1 MFSSL
6 YQIKLKL
13 NSTNQHTPAA
23 IVKLCAVL
31 SLCLYSAGCSH
42 LDKLSEI
49 GETPKL
55 SVIESPIEKPGYRPV
70 SMPMPEPEAV
80 SYNPN
85 SLWRNGSRSFFK
97 DQRARKVGDIITV
110 LIEIT
115 DKAEIDNA
123 STRDRSGNTS
133 AGIDA
138 LAGYT
143 SLLKKILP
151 KGTDLSTLVDVNSTQ
166 SDKGSG
172 TVDREEKLTTKMA
185 AVVMQELPN
194 GNLVIEGRQEVRVN
208 HEIREIIVAG
218 VIRPEDVS
226 SINTIDVSK
235 IAEARVSYGGRGAIT
250 NVQAPR
256 YGSQVL
262 DVLLPF

>member
-1 MFSSL
+1 MPS
-6 YQIKLKL
+6 KLVK
-13 NSTNQHTPAA
+13 A
-23 IVKLCAVL
+23 IAILGL
-31 SLCLYSAGCSH
+31 TFLSAGCSH
-42 LDKLSEI
+42 IDKLTEI

-55 SVIESPIEKPGYRPV
+55 TAIESPIEKPGYRPV
-70 SMPMPEPEAV
+70 TMPMPEPEEV

-97 DQRARKVGDIITV
+97 DQRARRVGDIITV
-110 LIEIT
+110 MIEIT

-123 STRDRSGNTS
+123 STRDRSGATS
-133 AGIDA
+133 LGVDA

-143 SLLKKILP
+143 ALLKKILP
-151 KGTDLSTLVDVNSTQ
+151 TGADFSQLVDLNST
-166 SDKGSG
+166 STDKGSG

-194 GNLVIEGRQEVRVN
+194 GNLVIEGRQEIRVN
-208 HEIREIIVAG
+208 TEIREIIVAG
-218 VIRPEDVS
+218 VIRPEDIS
-226 SINTIDVSK
+226 SLNTIDISK
-235 IAEARVSYGGRGAIT
+235 IAEARVSYGGRGHIS

-256 YGSQVL
+256 YGTQVL

>member
-1 MFSSL
+1 MVRSVYKVQ
-6 YQIKLKL
+6 YQTILK
-13 NSTNQHTPAA
+13 A
-23 IVKLCAVL
+23 IMLVGFAIT
-31 SLCLYSAGCSH
+31 SAGCSH
-42 LDKLSEI
+42 MDKLAEI

-55 SVIESPIEKPGYRPV
+55 SAIESPKTKPGYKPV

-110 LIEIT
+110 MIEIT
-115 DKAEIDNA
+115 DRAEIDNE
-123 STRDRSGNTS
+123 STRDRSGTTS

-151 KGTDLSTLVDVNSTQ
+151 SDADLSNLVNVNSSHTD
-166 SDKGSG
+166 SGSG
-172 TVDREEKLTTKMA
+172 TVDREETLTTRMA

-226 SINTIDVSK
+226 SINTIDISK
-235 IAEARVSYGGRGAIT
+235 IAEARVSYGGRGHIT

-256 YGSQVL
+256 YGNQAL
-262 DVLLPF
+262 DILLPF

>member
-1 MFSSL
+1 MYSRF
-6 YQIKLKL
+6 IK
-13 NSTNQHTPAA
+13 S
-23 IVKLCAVL
+23 IVIL
-31 SLCLYSAGCSH
+31 SLAISSNACSH
-42 LDKLSEI
+42 LDKISEI
-49 GETPKL
+49 GENPQL
-55 SVIESPIEKPGYRPV
+55 SAIESPMEKPGYKPV

-97 DQRARKVGDIITV
+97 DQRARKIGDIITV
-110 LIEIT
+110 MIEIT
-115 DKAEIDNA
+115 DKAEIENA
-123 STRDRSGNTS
+123 STRDRSGTNS
-133 AGIDA
+133 LGVDA

-151 KGTDLSTLVDVNSTQ
+151 EEANLSNLVNTNSAST
-166 SDKGSG
+166 DKGSG

-194 GNLVIEGRQEVRVN
+194 GNLVIEGRQEIRVN

-226 SINTIDVSK
+226 SLNTIDISK
-235 IAEARVSYGGRGAIT
+235 IAEARVSYGGRGHIS
-250 NVQAPR
+250 NIQAPR

>member
-1 MFSSL
+1 MFRSMYKVKCPKMSKVIVLFSLAMTSS
-6 YQIKLKL
+6 
-13 NSTNQHTPAA
+13 
-23 IVKLCAVL
+23 
-31 SLCLYSAGCSH
+31 GCSH
-42 LDKLSEI
+42 LDKISEI

-55 SVIESPIEKPGYRPV
+55 SAIESSKSKPGYKPV

-110 LIEIT
+110 MIEIT
-115 DKAEIDNA
+115 DSAEIDNE
-123 STRDRSGNTS
+123 STRDRSGTTS

-151 KGTDLSTLVDVNSTQ
+151 HDANLANLVNVNSSHTD
-166 SDKGSG
+166 SGSG

-194 GNLVIEGRQEVRVN
+194 GNLVIEGRQEIRVN

-226 SINTIDVSK
+226 SINTIDISK
-235 IAEARVSYGGRGAIT
+235 IAEARVSYGGRGHIT
-250 NVQAPR
+250 NVQSPR
-256 YGSQVL
+256 YGNQML
-262 DVLLPF
+262 DILLPF

>member
-1 MFSSL
+1 MLRITVKIITLVSL
-6 YQIKLKL
+6 ALL
-13 NSTNQHTPAA
+13 TGA
-23 IVKLCAVL
+23 
-31 SLCLYSAGCSH
+31 CSH
-42 LDKLSEI
+42 LDKISEI

-55 SVIESPIEKPGYRPV
+55 SAIESPVEKPGYRPV
-70 SMPMPEPEAV
+70 SMPMPEPEEV

-115 DKAEIDNA
+115 DKAEIDNE
-123 STRDRSGNTS
+123 STRDRSGTNS
-133 AGIDA
+133 VSVDA

-151 KGTDLSTLVDVNSTQ
+151 HDADLSKLVDLSSTSQ
-166 SDKGSG
+166 DKGAG
-172 TVDREEKLTTKMA
+172 TVDREETLTTKMA

-194 GNLVIEGRQEVRVN
+194 GNLVIEGRQEIRVN

-218 VIRPEDVS
+218 IIRPEDIS
-226 SINTIDVSK
+226 SVNTIDISK
-235 IAEARVSYGGRGAIT
+235 IAEARVSYGGRGHIT

-262 DVLLPF
+262 DIVLPF

>member
-1 MFSSL
+1 MFRSKYKVQ
-6 YQIKLKL
+6 YQTLIKALML
-13 NSTNQHTPAA
+13 VGLA
-23 IVKLCAVL
+23 IT
-31 SLCLYSAGCSH
+31 SAGCSH
-42 LDKLSEI
+42 LDKISEI

-55 SVIESPIEKPGYRPV
+55 SAIESPKTKPGYKPV

-110 LIEIT
+110 MIEIT
-115 DKAEIDNA
+115 DKAEIDNE

-151 KGTDLSTLVDVNSTQ
+151 HDSNLSNLVNVNSSHTD
-166 SDKGSG
+166 SGSG

-226 SINTIDVSK
+226 SINTIDISK
-235 IAEARVSYGGRGAIT
+235 IAEARVSYGGRGHIT

-256 YGSQVL
+256 YGNQML
-262 DVLLPF
+262 DILLPF

>member
-1 MFSSL
+1 MYRSISSKNL
-6 YQIKLKL
+6 AVAIKMCVIASITLM
-13 NSTNQHTPAA
+13 STA
-23 IVKLCAVL
+23 
-31 SLCLYSAGCSH
+31 CSH
-42 LDKLSEI
+42 MDKLAEI
-49 GETPKL
+49 GENPKL
-55 SVIESPIEKPGYRPV
+55 SAIESPKSKPGYRPV

-110 LIEIT
+110 MIEIT

-123 STRDRSGNTS
+123 STRDRTGTTS

-143 SLLKKILP
+143 SLLKKFLP
-151 KGTDLSTLVDVNSTQ
+151 HDANLASLIDVKSTQ
-166 SDKGSG
+166 TDKGSG

-194 GNLVIEGRQEVRVN
+194 GNLVIEGRQEIRVN

-226 SINTIDVSK
+226 SINTIDISK
-235 IAEARVSYGGRGAIT
+235 IAEARVSYGGRGHIT

-262 DVLLPF
+262 DILLPF

>member
-1 MFSSL
+1 MLRLTIKIITLISL
-6 YQIKLKL
+6 ALL
-13 NSTNQHTPAA
+13 TGA
-23 IVKLCAVL
+23 
-31 SLCLYSAGCSH
+31 CSH
-42 LDKLSEI
+42 LDKISEI

-55 SVIESPIEKPGYRPV
+55 SAIESPSEKPGYRPV
-70 SMPMPEPEAV
+70 SMPMPEPEEV

-115 DKAEIDNA
+115 DKAEIDNE
-123 STRDRSGNTS
+123 STRDRSGSNS
-133 AGIDA
+133 VSVDA

-143 SLLKKILP
+143 TLLKKLLP
-151 KGTDLSTLVDVNSTQ
+151 NDADFSKLVDLNSTSQ
-166 SDKGSG
+166 DKGAG

-185 AVVMQELPN
+185 AVIMQELPN
-194 GNLVIEGRQEVRVN
+194 GNLVLEGRQEVRVN

-218 VIRPEDVS
+218 IIRPEDIS
-226 SINTIDVSK
+226 SENTIDISK
-235 IAEARVSYGGRGAIT
+235 IAEARVSYGGRGHIT

-262 DVLLPF
+262 DIVLPF

>member
-1 MFSSL
+1 MYRL
-6 YQIKLKL
+6 IMKALL
-13 NSTNQHTPAA
+13 
-23 IVKLCAVL
+23 L
-31 SLCLYSAGCSH
+31 SLAAFGTAGCSH
-42 LDKLSEI
+42 FDKITQI

-55 SVIESPIEKPGYRPV
+55 SAIESPIEKPGYRPV
-70 SMPMPEPEAV
+70 TMPMPEPEEV

-97 DQRARKVGDIITV
+97 DQRARRVGDIITV

-115 DKAEIDNA
+115 DKAEIDNE
-123 STRDRSGNTS
+123 STRDRSGATS
-133 AGIDA
+133 VGVDA

-143 SLLKKILP
+143 AILKKILP
-151 KGTDLSTLVDVNSTQ
+151 SGADFSQLVDLNSTS

-194 GNLVIEGRQEVRVN
+194 GNLVIEGRQEIRVN
-208 HEIREIIVAG
+208 AEVREIIVAG
-218 VIRPEDVS
+218 VIRPEDIGS
-226 SINTIDVSK
+226 QNTIDISK
-235 IAEARVSYGGRGAIT
+235 IAEARVSYGGRGHIT

-256 YGSQVL
+256 YGTQVL

>member
-1 MFSSL
+1 MHRL
-6 YQIKLKL
+6 GLKSIL
-13 NSTNQHTPAA
+13 ILFVALH
-23 IVKLCAVL
+23 V
-31 SLCLYSAGCSH
+31 SACSH
-42 LDKLSEI
+42 LDKLAEI
-49 GETPKL
+49 GETPRL
-55 SVIESPIEKPGYRPV
+55 SAIESPTEKPGYRPV
-70 SMPMPEPEAV
+70 SMPMPETESV

-115 DKAEIDNA
+115 DKAEIDNE
-123 STRDRSGNTS
+123 STRDRSGKNS
-133 AGIDA
+133 VSIDA

-143 SLLKKILP
+143 SLLKKVLP
-151 KGTDLSTLVDVNSTQ
+151 QDVDFSKLIDLNSTTTDQ
-166 SDKGSG
+166 GSG

-194 GNLVIEGRQEVRVN
+194 GNLVIEGRQEIRVN

-226 SINTIDVSK
+226 SINTIDISK
-235 IAEARVSYGGRGAIT
+235 IAEARVSYGGRGHIT

-256 YGSQVL
+256 YGTQVL
-262 DVLLPF
+262 DILLPF

>member
-1 MFSSL
+1 MVRL
-6 YQIKLKL
+6 TIKLL
-13 NSTNQHTPAA
+13 ALTGLLMTAG
-23 IVKLCAVL
+23 
-31 SLCLYSAGCSH
+31 GCSH
-42 LDKLSEI
+42 LDKITEI
-49 GETPKL
+49 GSTPKL
-55 SVIESPIEKPGYRPV
+55 SAIESPTEKDGYQPV

-110 LIEIT
+110 MIEIT
-115 DKAEIDNA
+115 DKAEIDNE
-123 STRDRSGNTS
+123 STRDRSGTHDV
-133 AGIDA
+133 GIDS
-138 LAGYT
+138 LAGYSNT
-143 SLLKKILP
+143 VLQKLLPDGANLASLIK
-151 KGTDLSTLVDVNSTQ
+151 TNST
-166 SDKGSG
+166 STDKGSG

-218 VIRPEDVS
+218 IIRPEDVS
-226 SINTIDVSK
+226 SINTIDISK
-235 IAEARVSYGGRGAIT
+235 IAEARVSYGGRGQIT
-250 NVQAPR
+250 NVQSPR

-262 DVLLPF
+262 DILLPF

>member
-1 MFSSL
+1 MFC
-6 YQIKLKL
+6 KLKKSIIIITL
-13 NSTNQHTPAA
+13 T
-23 IVKLCAVL
+23 L
-31 SLCLYSAGCSH
+31 SASGCSH
-42 LDKLSEI
+42 FDKLAQI

-55 SVIESPIEKPGYRPV
+55 SAIESPKEKVGYRPV
-70 SMPMPEPEAV
+70 SMPMPEPEEV

-110 LIEIT
+110 MIEIT
-115 DKAEIDNA
+115 DKAEIDNE
-123 STRDRSGNTS
+123 STRDRAGTNEV
-133 AGIDA
+133 GIDA

-143 SLLKKILP
+143 SLLKRILP
-151 KGTDLSTLVDVNSTQ
+151 HGTDLTNLVKTTSNST
-166 SDKGSG
+166 DKGSG
-172 TVDREEKLTTKMA
+172 TVDREEKLNTKMA

-194 GNLVIEGRQEVRVN
+194 GNLVIEGRQEIRVN

-218 VIRPEDVS
+218 IIRPEDVS
-226 SINTIDVSK
+226 SSNTIDISK

-256 YGSQVL
+256 YGNQIL
-262 DVLLPF
+262 DVFLPF

>member
-1 MFSSL
+1 ML
-6 YQIKLKL
+6 RI
-13 NSTNQHTPAA
+13 T
-23 IVKLCAVL
+23 VKLVTMI
-31 SLCLYSAGCSH
+31 SLALLTGACSH
-42 LDKLSEI
+42 LDKISEI

-55 SVIESPIEKPGYRPV
+55 SAIESPSEKPGYRPV
-70 SMPMPEPEAV
+70 SMPMPEPEEV

-110 LIEIT
+110 MIEIT
-115 DKAEIDNA
+115 DKAEIDNE
-123 STRDRSGNTS
+123 STRDRSGSNS
-133 AGIDA
+133 VSVDA

-143 SLLKKILP
+143 AILQRMLP
-151 KGTDLSTLVDVNSTQ
+151 DGADFSKLVDLSSTSQ
-166 SDKGSG
+166 DKGAG
-172 TVDREEKLTTKMA
+172 TVDREETLTTKMA

-218 VIRPEDVS
+218 IIRPEDVS
-226 SINTIDVSK
+226 SVNTIDISK
-235 IAEARVSYGGRGAIT
+235 IAEARVSYGGRGHIT

-262 DVLLPF
+262 DIVLPF

>member
-1 MFSSL
+1 MYSHL
-6 YQIKLKL
+6 GKII
-13 NSTNQHTPAA
+13 A
-23 IVKLCAVL
+23 ILTLVTF
-31 SLCLYSAGCSH
+31 SAGCSH
-42 LDKLSEI
+42 IDKLTEI

-70 SMPMPEPEAV
+70 SMPMPEPEEV

-97 DQRARKVGDIITV
+97 DQRARRVGDIITV

-123 STRDRSGNTS
+123 STRDRSGATS
-133 AGIDA
+133 VGIDA

-143 SLLKKILP
+143 TLLKKLLP
-151 KGTDLSTLVDVNSTQ
+151 SGADFSKLVDLNSTSTDQ
-166 SDKGSG
+166 GSG

-194 GNLVIEGRQEVRVN
+194 GNLVIEGRQEIRVN
-208 HEIREIIVAG
+208 TEIREIIVAG
-218 VIRPEDVS
+218 VIRPEDIGS
-226 SINTIDVSK
+226 QNTIDISK
-235 IAEARVSYGGRGAIT
+235 IAEARVSYGGRGHIT

-256 YGSQVL
+256 YGTQVL
-262 DVLLPF
+262 DVVLPF

>member
-1 MFSSL
+1 MYSHL
-6 YQIKLKL
+6 GKII
-13 NSTNQHTPAA
+13 A
-23 IVKLCAVL
+23 ILTLVTF
-31 SLCLYSAGCSH
+31 SAGCSH
-42 LDKLSEI
+42 IDKLTEI

-55 SVIESPIEKPGYRPV
+55 SVIESPVEKPGYRPV
-70 SMPMPEPEAV
+70 SMPMPEPEEV

-97 DQRARKVGDIITV
+97 DQRARRVGDIITV

-123 STRDRSGNTS
+123 STRDRSGATS
-133 AGIDA
+133 VGIDA

-143 SLLKKILP
+143 TLLKKLLP
-151 KGTDLSTLVDVNSTQ
+151 SGADFSKLVDLNSTSTDQ
-166 SDKGSG
+166 GSG

-194 GNLVIEGRQEVRVN
+194 GNLVIEGRQEIRVN
-208 HEIREIIVAG
+208 TEIREIIVAG
-218 VIRPEDVS
+218 VIRPEDIGS
-226 SINTIDVSK
+226 QNTIDISK
-235 IAEARVSYGGRGAIT
+235 IAEARVSYGGRGHIT

-256 YGSQVL
+256 YGTQVL
-262 DVLLPF
+262 DVVLPF

>member
-1 MFSSL
+1 MLRRAFIS
-6 YQIKLKL
+6 
-13 NSTNQHTPAA
+13 
-23 IVKLCAVL
+23 L
-31 SLCLYSAGCSH
+31 SLIGFLVTTAGCSH
-42 LDKLSEI
+42 LDKFSEI

-55 SVIESPIEKPGYRPV
+55 SAIESPVEKPGYRPV
-70 SMPMPEPEAV
+70 TMPMPEPEKV

-85 SLWRNGSRSFFK
+85 SLWRTGSRSFFK

-115 DKAEIDNA
+115 DKAEIDNE
-123 STRDRSGNTS
+123 STRDRSGTNS
-133 AGIDA
+133 VGVNA

-143 SLLKKILP
+143 DLLKKILP
-151 KGTDLSTLVDVNSTQ
+151 SGADLSQLVDVNST
-166 SDKGSG
+166 STDKGAG

-226 SINTIDVSK
+226 ATNTIDISK
-235 IAEARVSYGGRGAIT
+235 IAEARVSYGGRGHIT
-250 NVQAPR
+250 NIQAPR
-256 YGSQVL
+256 YGSQAL
-262 DVLLPF
+262 DILLPF

>member
-1 MFSSL
+1 MVRL
-6 YQIKLKL
+6 TTKLL
-13 NSTNQHTPAA
+13 ALGWLALTAG
-23 IVKLCAVL
+23 
-31 SLCLYSAGCSH
+31 GCSH
-42 LDKLSEI
+42 LDKLTEI

-55 SVIESPIEKPGYRPV
+55 SAIESPVEKPGYQPV

-110 LIEIT
+110 MIEIT
-115 DKAEIDNA
+115 DKAEIDNE
-123 STRDRSGNTS
+123 STRDRSGSN
-133 AGIDA
+133 AIGIDS
-138 LAGYT
+138 LAGYGPT
-143 SLLKKILP
+143 ILSKILP
-151 KGTDLSTLVDVNSTQ
+151 DGANLADLIKTNST
-166 SDKGSG
+166 STDKGSG

-218 VIRPEDVS
+218 IIRPEDVS
-226 SINTIDVSK
+226 SINTIDISK
-235 IAEARVSYGGRGAIT
+235 IAEARVSYGGRGHIT

-256 YGSQVL
+256 YGNQVL
-262 DVLLPF
+262 DILLPF

>member
-1 MFSSL
+1 MYSHL
-6 YQIKLKL
+6 GKII
-13 NSTNQHTPAA
+13 A
-23 IVKLCAVL
+23 ILTLVTF
-31 SLCLYSAGCSH
+31 SAGCSH
-42 LDKLSEI
+42 IDKLTEI

-55 SVIESPIEKPGYRPV
+55 SVIESPVEKPGYRPV
-70 SMPMPEPEAV
+70 TMPMPEPEEV

-97 DQRARKVGDIITV
+97 DQRARRVGDIITV

-123 STRDRSGNTS
+123 STRDRSGATS
-133 AGIDA
+133 VGIDA

-143 SLLKKILP
+143 TLLKKLLP
-151 KGTDLSTLVDVNSTQ
+151 SGADFSKLVDLNST
-166 SDKGSG
+166 STDEGSG

-194 GNLVIEGRQEVRVN
+194 GNLVIEGRQEIRVN
-208 HEIREIIVAG
+208 TEIREIIVAG
-218 VIRPEDVS
+218 VIRPEDIGS
-226 SINTIDVSK
+226 QNTIDISK
-235 IAEARVSYGGRGAIT
+235 IAEARVSYGGRGHIT

-256 YGSQVL
+256 YGTQVL
-262 DVLLPF
+262 DVVLPF

>member
-1 MFSSL
+1 MAH
-6 YQIKLKL
+6 Q
-13 NSTNQHTPAA
+13 A
-23 IVKLCAVL
+23 
-31 SLCLYSAGCSH
+31 SACSH
-42 LDKLSEI
+42 LDKISEI

-55 SVIESPIEKPGYRPV
+55 SAIESPKEKPGYRPV
-70 SMPMPEPEAV
+70 SMPMPETETV

-110 LIEIT
+110 MIEIT
-115 DKAEIDNA
+115 DKAEIDNE
-123 STRDRSGNTS
+123 STRDRTGSNS
-133 AGIDA
+133 VSVDA

-143 SLLKKILP
+143 TLLKKFLP
-151 KGTDLSTLVDVNSTQ
+151 TDADFSKLVDLNSTTA
-166 SDKGSG
+166 DKGSG

-194 GNLVIEGRQEVRVN
+194 GNLVIEGRQEIRVN

-226 SINTIDVSK
+226 SINTIDISK
-235 IAEARVSYGGRGAIT
+235 IAEARVSYGGRGHIT

-256 YGSQVL
+256 YGTQVL
-262 DVLLPF
+262 DILLPF

>member
-1 MFSSL
+1 MFRSMYKVQYPPL
-6 YQIKLKL
+6 IK
-13 NSTNQHTPAA
+13 A
-23 IVKLCAVL
+23 IILIGLAMT
-31 SLCLYSAGCSH
+31 SAGCSH
-42 LDKLSEI
+42 LDKISEI

-55 SVIESPIEKPGYRPV
+55 SAIESPKAKPGYKPV
-70 SMPMPEPEAV
+70 SMPMPEAEAV

-110 LIEIT
+110 MIEIT
-115 DKAEIDNA
+115 DKAEIDNE
-123 STRDRSGNTS
+123 STRDRSGTTS

-138 LAGYT
+138 LAGYKA
-143 SLLKKILP
+143 LFKDFLP
-151 KGTDLSTLVDVNSTQ
+151 EAVDPSNLVNVNSSHT
-166 SDKGSG
+166 DKGSG

-226 SINTIDVSK
+226 SINTIDISK
-235 IAEARVSYGGRGAIT
+235 IAEARVSYGGRGHIT

-256 YGSQVL
+256 YGNQVL
-262 DVLLPF
+262 DILLPF

>member
-1 MFSSL
+1 MFRSM
-6 YQIKLKL
+6 YKVKYK
-13 NSTNQHTPAA
+13 
-23 IVKLCAVL
+23 VKLQTCVKAL
-31 SLCLYSAGCSH
+31 LLALMAITSAGCSH
-42 LDKLSEI
+42 FDKISEI

-55 SVIESPIEKPGYRPV
+55 SAIESPKSKPGYKPV

-110 LIEIT
+110 MIEIT
-115 DKAEIDNA
+115 DKAEIDNE
-123 STRDRSGNTS
+123 STRDRSGTTS

-138 LAGYT
+138 LAGYKAVLQ
-143 SLLKKILP
+143 SILP
-151 KGTDLSTLVDVNSTQ
+151 NSADPTNLVNVNSSH

-172 TVDREEKLTTKMA
+172 TVDREETLTTKMA

-235 IAEARVSYGGRGAIT
+235 IAEARVSYGGRGHIT

-256 YGSQVL
+256 YGNQVL
-262 DVLLPF
+262 DILLPF

>member
-1 MFSSL
+1 MFRSKYKVQ
-6 YQIKLKL
+6 YQTLIKALML
-13 NSTNQHTPAA
+13 IGLA
-23 IVKLCAVL
+23 IT
-31 SLCLYSAGCSH
+31 SAGCSH
-42 LDKLSEI
+42 LDKISEI

-55 SVIESPIEKPGYRPV
+55 SAIESPKTKPGYKPV

-110 LIEIT
+110 MIEIT
-115 DKAEIDNA
+115 DKAEIDNE

-151 KGTDLSTLVDVNSTQ
+151 HDSNLSNLVNVNSSHTD
-166 SDKGSG
+166 SGSG

-226 SINTIDVSK
+226 SINTIDISK
-235 IAEARVSYGGRGAIT
+235 IAEARVSYGGRGHIT

-256 YGSQVL
+256 YGNQML
-262 DVLLPF
+262 DILLPF